1 MNTKQKIQEIWK
13 LQTTDVPNYNNVDFL
28 ITKSDF
34 VVGICISYTPT
45 LCELVRLRRFS
56 RLAGAKILSIIGSE
70 VTTYSDNKGI
80 LLLNPTKTTI

>member
-1 MNTKQKIQEIWK
+1 MTTKHKIHEVWK

-34 VVGICISYTPT
+34 VVGICISYKPT

-56 RLAGAKILSIIGSE
+56 RLAGAKILSIIGDQ
-70 VTTYSDNKGI
+70 VTTYSDQNGKLFI
-80 LLLNPTKTTI
+80 NPKINQI

>member
-1 MNTKQKIQEIWK
+1 MTIKQKVQTVWK

-34 VVGICISYTPT
+34 VVGICISYKPT
-45 LCELVRLRRFS
+45 LCELVRLSRFS

-70 VTTYSDNKGI
+70 VTTYSDNKGT
-80 LLLNPTKTTI
+80 LLLKPQITTI